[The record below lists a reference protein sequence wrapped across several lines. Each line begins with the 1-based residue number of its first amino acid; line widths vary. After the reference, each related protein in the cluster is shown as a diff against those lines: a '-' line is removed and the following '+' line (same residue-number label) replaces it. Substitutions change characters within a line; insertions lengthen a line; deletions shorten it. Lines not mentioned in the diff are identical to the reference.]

1 MLSQVQNE
9 VRFKFEHLSQVMLQY
24 HFGEVAME
32 GNRQGKFS
40 LKTKRRTI
48 FSTDH
53 RIYSIL
59 RGYKCQFLLS
69 RTREQ

>member
-32 GNRQGKFS
+32 GNRQGKFP
-40 LKTKRRTI
+40 LKTKRKNML
-48 FSTDH
+48 STEH
-53 RIYSIL
+53 RIYSFKRLQMSI
-59 RGYKCQFLLS
+59 S
-69 RTREQ
+69 PI